1 MIKLE
6 DRFHG
11 FITGAAIGD
20 ALGAPGEFIT
30 LNTIREKYGVD
41 GITDLYDWHKFPDGS
56 YTDDTQMTIAT
67 MDGCINAHRKHQSIG
82 IDDIISDIHASYY
95 QWLATQ
101 KNPLQRRAPGYT
113 CITALESGRKGTIE
127 MPINNSKGCGGI
139 MRVSP
144 IGLIFKPHKA
154 FEAATKAAA
163 LTHGHPSGYLSA
175 GFLSCL
181 ISLITHNL
189 TLEKSIEES
198 VLILKSYPKHN
209 ETLDA
214 VQASIDLAGRSRLS
228 TNNGISCLGEGW
240 VGEEALA
247 ISLYCALCSKNDW
260 KKAVLSAV
268 NHSGDTDSTGSI
280 CGSIMGTILGIDSIP
295 DKWKIKLKNS
305 KNIYDKTNDLF
316 NLFIN
321 GSNLI

>member
-1 MIKLE
+1 MIKLV

-11 FITGAAIGD
+11 CITGAAVGD
-20 ALGAPGEFIT
+20 SLGAPGEFIT
-30 LNTIREKYGVD
+30 LKKIRERYGVD
-41 GITDLYDWHKFPDGS
+41 GITGLYDWHKFPAGS

-67 MDGCINAHRKHQSIG
+67 MDGCINALNKHKTIA
-82 IDDIISDIHASYY
+82 IDDIIGDIHTSYY

-101 KNPLQRRAPGYT
+101 KDPLQRRAPGYT
-113 CITALESGRKGTIE
+113 CLAALESGRKGTIE
-127 MPINNSKGCGGI
+127 EPINNSKGCGGI

-144 IGLIFKPHKA
+144 IGLIFKPNKA
-154 FEAATKAAA
+154 FETAAKAAA

-181 ISLITHNL
+181 ISLVVQNS
-189 TLEKSIEES
+189 TLEKSIEET

-214 VQASIDLAGRSRLS
+214 VQATINLAGRSRLS
-228 TNNGISCLGEGW
+228 TEDGISCLGEGW

-247 ISLYCALCSKNDW
+247 ISLYCALRSKNDW
-260 KKAVLSAV
+260 KRAVLSAV

-280 CGSIMGTILGIDSIP
+280 CGSLMGAIHGIDSIP
-295 DKWKIKLKNS
+295 EKWKIKLENS

-316 NLFIN
+316 NLFISGN
-321 GSNLI
+321 NLI